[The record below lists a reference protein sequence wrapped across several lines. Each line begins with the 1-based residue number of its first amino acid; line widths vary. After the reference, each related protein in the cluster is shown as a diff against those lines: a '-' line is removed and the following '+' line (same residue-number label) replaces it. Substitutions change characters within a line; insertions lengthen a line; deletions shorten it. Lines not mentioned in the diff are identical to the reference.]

1 MTVEQQIEA
10 NLSPRC
16 QDTIAYMEAH
26 QGGYVKP
33 THKPLASHDENRN
46 PITEDD
52 RKELEEFDINAQ
64 IRNVLDT
71 GICSNM

>member
-33 THKPLASHDENRN
+33 THKPLASHDEERKS
-46 PITEDD
+46 ISSKDAAELQWFDD
-52 RKELEEFDINAQ
+52 WTKQLRENGCTLCTN
-64 IRNVLDT
+64 L
-71 GICSNM
+71 